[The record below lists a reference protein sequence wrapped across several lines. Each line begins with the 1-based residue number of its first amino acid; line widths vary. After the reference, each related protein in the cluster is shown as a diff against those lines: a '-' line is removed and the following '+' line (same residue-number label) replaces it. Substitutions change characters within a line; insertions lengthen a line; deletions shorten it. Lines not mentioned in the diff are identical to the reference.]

1 MNEHDER
8 LASKHVAAYLPD
20 YVNNRLPEAKRAEVE
35 AHLRAC
41 LACRRERA
49 EWRTLATAVR
59 AADSGASPDMPFD
72 RAWSD
77 LRARVSVA
85 VSDDPPAIA
94 GWDLSDESDDD
105 EAFNGVSTGA
115 SPADA
120 PYSFEPQQMRRHG
133 WRWAVV
139 VAASVA
145 LIVSGFAALFYQVG
159 GARRP
164 PGAATA
170 TPTAPSLTWVDV
182 ALPVV
187 PAGYAPAYP
196 SVAPNDGNVAY
207 ACAIEPDTPNAHPA
221 VWRSG
226 DRVRTWTRASDIPF
240 THGDIKFCVMTV
252 DQIESRIAVANI
264 VWGKPGAAG
273 GNAHSSN
280 FVTFDAGASWR
291 EVGFGADESLAALA
305 TWGGKTYS
313 TLGASGIDLHMVVS
327 DDQMKTGKALD
338 APFPST
344 AAFIIKLWIEPA
356 HGQLVLEAQSQ
367 TSHAEGLLWSS
378 DDQGRTW
385 KRMPS
390 YSAPLDWIVIRPPHN
405 GGPWS
410 YCGVPAITDDEAPEL
425 AALRL
430 KIVCTFDGGLT
441 WRQSHGVAN
450 GVTSGSGEIV
460 GIAHDGAVFGAI
472 DDGDKKSTTLYWLP
486 PGSNEWQTGES
497 EQNYASI
504 TLVPVGAHDVL
515 WSASI
520 GEIAHGEKYHFAIAT
535 Y

>member
-1 MNEHDER
+1 MNEHDDR
-8 LASKHVAAYLPD
+8 LDAQHVAAHLPD
-20 YVNNRLPEAKRAEVE
+20 YVNNRLPNDKRADVE
-35 AHLRAC
+35 AHLREC
-41 LACRRERA
+41 LACRRECD

-59 AADSGASPDMPFD
+59 VADIEASPDMPFD

-77 LRARVSVA
+77 LRARLPVA
-85 VSDDPPAIA
+85 MSDGPSAFA
-94 GWDLSDESDDD
+94 GWDLSDVSADD
-105 EAFNGVSTGA
+105 EAFNGASTGA

-120 PYSFEPQQMRRHG
+120 PYSSNAQQTSRHG
-133 WRWAVV
+133 LRWAVV

-182 ALPVV
+182 MLPVV

-207 ACAIEPDTPNAHPA
+207 ACAVAQDTPNARPA

-226 DRVRTWTRASDIPF
+226 DRTRTWTRATDIPF
-240 THGDIKFCVMTV
+240 TRGDIKFCVMTV

-264 VWGKPGAAG
+264 VWGKLDVAG
-273 GNAHSSN
+273 GISHSAN
-280 FVTFDAGASWR
+280 FVTFDSGASWR
-291 EVGFGADESLAALA
+291 EVGFGADESVVALA

-313 TLGASGIDLHMVVS
+313 TLGDSGIDFHMVVS
-327 DDQMKTGKALD
+327 DDQMKTGKALA

-344 AAFIIKLWIEPA
+344 EAFIIKLWMEPA

-367 TSHAEGLLWSS
+367 TSHAEGKLWSS
-378 DDQGRTW
+378 DDQGQTW
-385 KRMPS
+385 KAMPS
-390 YSAPLDWIVIRPPHN
+390 YSAPLDWIAVRPPHS

-410 YCGVPAITDDEAPEL
+410 YCGVPAIMDDESAVL

-441 WRQSHGVAN
+441 WRESNDVAS
-450 GVTSGSGEIV
+450 GVTSGSGGVV
-460 GIAHDGAVFGAI
+460 GIAHDGAVFGSI
-472 DDGDKKSTTLYWLP
+472 DDGDKKSTTLYRLP

-497 EQNYASI
+497 QQSYADFRVFP
-504 TLVPVGAHDVL
+504 TGARDVL
-515 WSASI
+515 WRTSVEQITNGAI
-520 GEIAHGEKYHFAIAT
+520 YHIAT
-535 Y
+535 AIY